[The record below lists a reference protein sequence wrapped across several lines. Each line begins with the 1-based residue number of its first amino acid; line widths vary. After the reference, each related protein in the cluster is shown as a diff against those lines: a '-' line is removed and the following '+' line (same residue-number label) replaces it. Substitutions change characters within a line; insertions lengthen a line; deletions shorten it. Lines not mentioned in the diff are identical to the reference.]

1 MTTGLGEDVEM
12 KLGEVAYRV
21 VDFLREHPEREYT
34 TNTLLLQ
41 IGLPLREKRRLY
53 DVIEVLSCTGLLD
66 IRSESHKRYFQ
77 WKASYPVEQEES
89 LEVDL
94 PENPAFREAG
104 TILHVLLKF
113 GVNAFQELSNKDA
126 LRMIERDI
134 KRNTQGANAVS
145 VIRVIL
151 KNERGN
157 ILKEATT
164 PSTIPAV
171 TP

>member
-12 KLGEVAYRV
+12 KLGKVAFRV
-21 VDFLREHPEREYT
+21 VDFLSEHPEREYT
-34 TNTLLLQ
+34 TNTLLMHL
-41 IGLPLREKRRLY
+41 GLPLREKRRLY
-53 DVIEVLSCTGLLD
+53 DVIEVLSCSGLLD
-66 IRSESHKRYFQ
+66 TRSESNKRYFQ
-77 WKASYPVEQEES
+77 WKAAYPLEQEES

-94 PENPAFREAG
+94 PENPAFQDAG

-113 GVNAFQELSNKDA
+113 GSNAFQELSNKDA
-126 LRMIERDI
+126 LRMMERDI
-134 KRNTQGANAVS
+134 KRNIQGANAVS

-151 KNERGN
+151 QNNRGN

-164 PSTIPAV
+164 PSTILSI